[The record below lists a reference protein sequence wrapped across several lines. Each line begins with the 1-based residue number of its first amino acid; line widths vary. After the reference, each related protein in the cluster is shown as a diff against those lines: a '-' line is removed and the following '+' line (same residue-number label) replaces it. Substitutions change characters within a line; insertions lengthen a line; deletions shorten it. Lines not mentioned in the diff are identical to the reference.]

1 MQTFF
6 WHTILSK
13 LSSKIDSHRFET
25 WFRPIEPSISDD
37 GTTLLLGVP
46 NKFICDF
53 LDQNYK
59 TEILSI
65 SNEIDNSITN
75 ISFFV
80 SDSVIASP
88 PVSHIISPQPES
100 NPGPSTF
107 SLPSSSYP
115 QLNKRFTLDSFV
127 VGNGNQFARSAV
139 MAIAEAPGKTKF
151 NPLLIYGGVGLG
163 KTHLLQSVGNYLL
176 SKSPT
181 YKVTYITSEEFY
193 LDFIDAIKNNN
204 TKVFTSRFR
213 SSDVLLMD
221 DIQFFSGKESTQEE
235 FFYIFNTL
243 YQNGKQIVLTSD
255 LPPSSIKGLQDR
267 LISRFQWGL
276 CVDIQPPDLETRVA
290 ILKKKSEED
299 HLSISQDILYYIAEN
314 VSSNIRELEGVI
326 IRLLAFAS
334 ITKSDVD
341 IDFVK
346 SVLKDNRKSE
356 KIRVSIDKIIEKVS
370 DFYKVPVNNIREKNR
385 RKEVAYCRQV
395 AMYISKCITDHS
407 LKTIGLHF
415 GGRDHSTVIHA
426 IQQIE
431 TLKNKDTT
439 LSKDIDAIISSLNCY

>member
-6 WHTILSK
+6 WHSVLSK

-25 WFRPIEPSISDD
+25 WFRPIEPSISND
-37 GTTLLLGVP
+37 GTVLYLSAP

-59 TEILSI
+59 SEILSI
-65 SNEIDNSITN
+65 SKEIDSK
-75 ISFFV
+75 ISSV
-80 SDSVIASP
+80 SFYIAESKTSLSKP
-88 PVSHIISPQPES
+88 PEIIISKSES
-100 NPGPSTF
+100 EISVQ
-107 SLPSSSYP
+107 SSSYP
-115 QLNKRFTLDSFV
+115 QLNKRFTLDTFV
-127 VGNGNQFARSAV
+127 VGNGNEFARSAV
-139 MAIAEAPGKTKF
+139 MAVADSPGKTKF

-163 KTHLLQSVGNYLL
+163 KTHLLQAVGNHLL
-176 SKSPT
+176 SKSPA

-193 LDFIDAIKNNN
+193 LNFIDAIKNNN
-204 TKVFTSRFR
+204 TKNFTSRFR

-255 LPPSSIKGLQDR
+255 LPPSSMKGLQDR

-299 HLSISQDILYYIAEN
+299 HLTISQDILYYIAEN
-314 VSSNIRELEGVI
+314 VSSNIRELEGVV

-334 ITKSDVD
+334 ITKSDIN
-341 IDFVK
+341 IDLVK
-346 SVLKDNRKSE
+346 GVLKDNKKTE
-356 KIRVSIDKIIEKVS
+356 KIRVSIDKIIEKVAE
-370 DFYKVPVNNIREKNR
+370 FYKVPVNNIREKNR

-395 AMYISKCITDHS
+395 AMYISKCVTDHS
-407 LKTIGLHF
+407 LKTIGLNF

-431 TLKNKDTT
+431 SIKQSDSV
-439 LSKDIDAIISSLNCY
+439 LSKEIDSIISSLNC